1 MSSLAYTEQFKTF
14 KVTKLA
20 ESYSMF
26 REFSRNMQ
34 IIHTLCRLL
43 LIKLK
48 TFPRRG
54 DLQIA
59 SDSESLPKDQGPQLD
74 DFRRV

>member
-1 MSSLAYTEQFKTF
+1 MENQKLIHWKPGNSAELSKKLEPVSSLAYTEQFKTF

-26 REFSRNMQ
+26 REFFRNMQ

-43 LIKLK
+43 LI
-48 TFPRRG
+48 
-54 DLQIA
+54 
-59 SDSESLPKDQGPQLD
+59 
-74 DFRRV
+74 